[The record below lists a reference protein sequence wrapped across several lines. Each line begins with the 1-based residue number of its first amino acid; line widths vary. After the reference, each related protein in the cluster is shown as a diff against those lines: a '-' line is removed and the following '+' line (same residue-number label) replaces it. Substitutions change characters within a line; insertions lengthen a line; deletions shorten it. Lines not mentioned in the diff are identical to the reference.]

1 MSDKLKELNNGGY
14 NNILLMVL
22 ALVGV
27 YLLISG
33 FGKSKQQTYLD
44 TAGTDANTQ
53 QAQALRD
60 AMNRSGVK
68 LLMNVDGTD
77 VDLIMQTA
85 QQITDYAKVSDSYR
99 VLYGSELTTDLQA
112 ELSRTDLQNFWN
124 IVYKTTPGSTTTGGT
139 TTNPTANVGRKVT
152 ANQTVNIRVDK
163 APYGMV
169 RQAQKGELLGTYVS
183 ERILPDVPN
192 LGDKNLFIKYD
203 QPVTVPFVGT
213 LYSVPYWVLKSAVNL
228 S

>member
-1 MSDKLKELNNGGY
+1 MSDKLKELNDGGY

-44 TAGTDANTQ
+44 TAGTDLNTQ

-68 LLMNVDGTD
+68 LLMSVDGTD

-85 QQITDYAKVSDSYR
+85 QQIRDYSKVSDSYR
-99 VLYGSELTTDLQA
+99 VLYSSELTTDLQS

-124 IVYKTTPGSTTTGGT
+124 IVYKTTPTSNPA
-139 TTNPTANVGRKVT
+139 TNPTANVGRKVT

-163 APYGMV
+163 APYGTV
-169 RQAQKGELLGTYVS
+169 RQAQKGELLGTYTS
-183 ERILPDVPN
+183 ERVLPDIPN
-192 LGDKNLFIKYD
+192 KGDTNLFVKYD